1 MVGLTHHE
9 IDERSASLASDARLV
24 ALAAALLTT
33 LSVATAQTP
42 GNSGEVPA
50 GISER
55 ARRDAESP
63 FRWIRIHSES
73 ARKAEER
80 KAAAAAAAAAAAPAP
95 APPTAA
101 AARPA
106 RSPATARAPAAPA
119 APAVTAQASAA
130 TPATLLASTATTA
143 QSQSAAQAASAL
155 APRPAE
161 AEESEALVSIDKVD
175 PEWDEE
181 LLRTLRKGR
190 VLVRFHVAED
200 GYLSRIQIVESTHSK
215 LTGPA
220 MAAVMQWRFEPI
232 PEPRVATVEF
242 GFDVE
247 TGRR

>member
-9 IDERSASLASDARLV
+9 IDERSASLASDGRLV

-42 GNSGEVPA
+42 GNAGEVPA

-80 KAAAAAAAAAAAPAP
+80 KAAAAAAAAAPAP

-119 APAVTAQASAA
+119 ATAQASA
-130 TPATLLASTATTA
+130 PATLLASTATTA

-161 AEESEALVSIDKVD
+161 AEEPEALVSIDKVD

-200 GYLSRIQIVESTHSK
+200 GYLSRIQIVESSHSK

>member
-1 MVGLTHHE
+1 MVRLSHHE
-9 IDERSASLASDARLV
+9 IDERSASIASDGRLV
-24 ALAAALLTT
+24 AVAAALLTT
-33 LSVATAQTP
+33 LSMAAAQTP
-42 GNSGEVPA
+42 GSAGDVPA

-63 FRWIRIHSES
+63 FRWIKIHSES

-80 KAAAAAAAAAAAPAP
+80 KAAAAVAAAPAP
-95 APPTAA
+95 APAPAPAA
-101 AARPA
+101 APAARPA
-106 RSPATARAPAAPA
+106 RGTGTARAAGPLATAAAAPA
-119 APAVTAQASAA
+119 TSP
-130 TPATLLASTATTA
+130 TLLASTATTS
-143 QSQSAAQAASAL
+143 QSQSAARAAAAL
-155 APRPAE
+155 GAKPAE
-161 AEESEALVSIDKVD
+161 ADEPEALVSIDKVD
-175 PEWDEE
+175 PEWDED

-200 GYLSRIQIVESTHSK
+200 GYLSRIQIVESSHSK